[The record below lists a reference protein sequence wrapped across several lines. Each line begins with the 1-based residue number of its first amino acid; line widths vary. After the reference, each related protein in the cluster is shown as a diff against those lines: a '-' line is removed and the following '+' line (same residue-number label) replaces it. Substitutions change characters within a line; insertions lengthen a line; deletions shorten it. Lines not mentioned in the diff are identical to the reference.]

1 MMRIRQKSNQKS
13 ENTESAKPDMIEV
26 RTDRADHPIEIKKDN
41 GLLRFVKKIIENP
54 NVGFQIMA
62 IILTLTCENG
72 QMERRIDGMSTT
84 VDKLRDITE
93 LLNKTIGS
101 VKIAAETPRK
111 IRQLLDD
118 DFK

>member
-1 MMRIRQKSNQKS
+1 
-13 ENTESAKPDMIEV
+13 
-26 RTDRADHPIEIKKDN
+26 
-41 GLLRFVKKIIENP
+41 
-54 NVGFQIMA
+54 
-62 IILTLTCENG
+62 
-72 QMERRIDGMSTT
+72 MERRIDGMSTT